1 MKLVRYGRPGK
12 EKPGLIDAAGK
23 IRDLSE
29 VVADIDGATLA
40 PRVLA
45 RLAKIKPESLPAA
58 RGAPRIGPCVANVG
72 SFIGVGLNY
81 ADHASEQGL
90 AIPAEPVLFIKPRTC
105 IVGPYDDLVIPKGS
119 EKTDWEVELG
129 VVIGARASY
138 VTEKD
143 ALAHVAGYCVV
154 NDVSERDYQK
164 RRGGGQWTKGKG
176 CPTFGPIGPWL
187 VTADEIADP
196 QKLSMWLDVNGERMQ
211 SGSTATMIFGV
222 AKLVSDISQFMILE
236 PGDVI
241 TTGTPPGVGDGKK
254 PPRYLKAGD
263 TVSAGLDGLGQQAQ
277 RVVAW
282 SKTA

>member
-29 VVADIDGATLA
+29 VVADIDAATLA

-81 ADHASEQGL
+81 ADHAAEQGL

-263 TVSAGLDGLGQQAQ
+263 TVSVGLDRLGQQAQ

-282 SKTA
+282 S

>member
-72 SFIGVGLNY
+72 NFIAVGLNY
-81 ADHASEQGL
+81 ADHAAEQGL
-90 AIPAEPVLFIKPRTC
+90 PLPKEPVLFIKARTC
-105 IVGPYDDLVIPKGS
+105 IVGPYDDIVIPKGS

-129 VVIGARASY
+129 VVIGTRASY
-138 VTEKD
+138 VSEKD

-263 TVSAGLDGLGQQAQ
+263 TVSLGVDGLGQQAQ

-282 SKTA
+282 SKSA